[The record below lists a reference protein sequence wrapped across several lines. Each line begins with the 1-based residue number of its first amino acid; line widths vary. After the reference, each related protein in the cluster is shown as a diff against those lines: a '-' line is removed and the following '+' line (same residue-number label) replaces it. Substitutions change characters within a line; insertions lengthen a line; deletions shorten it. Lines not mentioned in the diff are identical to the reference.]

1 MVEKK
6 PLVVVSIS
14 AVVILVLASFA
25 NVVGYQTVQ
34 ASQQDVIKER
44 INQRE
49 LLFQTIVDI
58 VNNKEMQ
65 RNILKSQMNRGI
77 FPISDIPMLTK
88 NQLKQMYFFGL
99 LLSKVISRT
108 RMQSM
113 VQQSQFIN
121 PEIQKEISTVIEK
134 DATLTDKITQLQSSE
149 CDCEDEKTSSWAP
162 IILCVIIYVIGTI
175 CGFLIEAYAGLL
187 IASMY
192 RPLFFLLF
200 FVLGGWLIGGIIV
213 KIAMYVGNLC
223 WYLGIGLNCWPGGP

>member
-1 MVEKK
+1 
-6 PLVVVSIS
+6 
-14 AVVILVLASFA
+14 
-25 NVVGYQTVQ
+25 
-34 ASQQDVIKER
+34 
-44 INQRE
+44 
-49 LLFQTIVDI
+49 
-58 VNNKEMQ
+58 
-65 RNILKSQMNRGI
+65 
-77 FPISDIPMLTK
+77 MLTK